1 MTVSTRERVQSVYL
15 GDGRFETRTVA
26 TTPPP
31 PGQVAIAVAYTGLCG
46 TDLHI
51 FHGHMD
57 QRVTIPAVIGHEMS
71 GTVAAVGPG
80 VDGLA
85 PGDPV
90 TVMPLD
96 MCGSCPACRAGHRH
110 VCHRMRFLGIDAEG
124 SMQQVWTVAA
134 DAVIPLPPGLA
145 LEAAALVE
153 PTAVAVHDVRRAE
166 VRPGEHVVVVGGGP
180 VGILIAVVAREAGA
194 EVVLLE
200 VDEGRREVAASLGL
214 RVLDPGDQDVAAW
227 VDRWTGEAGADV
239 AFEVSGSAP
248 GVATAVAVLA
258 TRGRLCMVAIHPT
271 PREVDLHRFFWRELT
286 MVGARLYRRADFD
299 RAVELVAA
307 GVVPVAA
314 LVTRTVRL
322 DAVAEA
328 FGALSAGGGA
338 MKILVDCTGGAR

>member
-1 MTVSTRERVQSVYL
+1 MTVSLQQRVQSVYL
-15 GDGRFETRTVA
+15 GDGRFATRAVPA
-26 TTPPP
+26 SPPP

-80 VDGLA
+80 VGGLA

-96 MCGSCPACRAGHRH
+96 MCGTCPACRAGHQH
-110 VCHRMRFLGIDAEG
+110 VCHRMSFLGIDAEG
-124 SMQQVWTVAA
+124 SMQQVWTVRA

-180 VGILIAVVAREAGA
+180 VGILIAVVARKAGA
-194 EVVLLE
+194 EVVLVE
-200 VDEGRREVAASLGL
+200 VDAGRRELAASLGL
-214 RVLDPGDQDVAAW
+214 RVLDPGADDVVAW
-227 VDRWTGEAGADV
+227 VNGWTSDAGAEV

-248 GVATAVAVLA
+248 GVTTAVAVLA
-258 TRGRLCMVAIHPT
+258 TRGRLCQVGIHSE

-286 MVGARLYRRADFD
+286 MVGARLYQRADFD
-299 RAVELVAA
+299 RAVELVAD
-307 GVVPVAA
+307 GVVPVSA
-314 LVTRTVRL
+314 LITRTVRL

-328 FGALSAGGGA
+328 FGALSAGGGV
-338 MKILVDCTGGAR
+338 MKILVDCQGGAR

>member
-1 MTVSTRERVQSVYL
+1 MTVSVQERVQSVYL
-15 GDGRFETRTVA
+15 GAGRFETRTVPA
-26 TTPPP
+26 SPPP
-31 PGQVAIAVAYTGLCG
+31 AGQVAIAVAYTGLCG

-80 VDGLA
+80 VDGLS
-85 PGDPV
+85 PGEPV

-96 MCGSCPACRAGHRH
+96 MCGTCPACRAGHQH
-110 VCHRMRFLGIDAEG
+110 VCHRMSFLGIDAEG
-124 SMQQVWTVAA
+124 SMQQVWTVPA
-134 DAVIPLPPGLA
+134 DAVVPLPAGLA

-194 EVVLLE
+194 EVVLVEL
-200 VDEGRREVAASLGL
+200 DAGRRELAASLGL
-214 RVLDPGDQDVAAW
+214 RVLDPGATTW
-227 VDRWTGEAGADV
+227 WRGSNEWTADAGADV

-248 GVATAVAVLA
+248 GVTTAVAVLA
-258 TRGRLCMVAIHPT
+258 TRGRLCHGGNSLAAPRGRPAPLLLARAHHGRCSALPAGRLRPGGRAGGRGRRPGGGPDHP
-271 PREVDLHRFFWRELT
+271 
-286 MVGARLYRRADFD
+286 D
-299 RAVELVAA
+299 R
-307 GVVPVAA
+307 P
-314 LVTRTVRL
+314 L

-328 FGALSAGGGA
+328 LGALSAGGGV
-338 MKILVDCTGGAR
+338 MKILVDCQGGAR